1 MSAFVPSKEP
11 PITTRLATKVD
22 LEMNKRVDVL
32 LGNGRVVWG
41 RAEAVTSPRTRT
53 TMICFFPGPM
63 DELRLEDLVI
73 VLTHETL
80 HIAVGDDDPS
90 SVEILNRGLCRIERD
105 WKFISAWREASS
117 LDDNAYRVGLVWNAR
132 ARGMSI
138 KRIAARVHRPRRWVR
153 HIIKSSRALERE
165 S

>member
-1 MSAFVPSKEP
+1 
-11 PITTRLATKVD
+11 
-22 LEMNKRVDVL
+22 
-32 LGNGRVVWG
+32 
-41 RAEAVTSPRTRT
+41 
-53 TMICFFPGPM
+53 
-63 DELRLEDLVI
+63 
-73 VLTHETL
+73 ETL

-165 S
+165 SRREDVCGLPHSKRGKEPSREARHDGDEARIFAATWTATRLANTITWDC